1 MTDTTTAIP
10 QPLPQVVQPTAP
22 KGQRVELGAGW
33 VTPKGDISIALNAVN
48 LSGFTQ
54 YHLGSGENSPYATLF
69 TNTKKV
75 AGSKQ
80 PDYQL
85 VAFINKGVGS

>member
-48 LSGFTQ
+48 LS
-54 YHLGSGENSPYATLF
+54 
-69 TNTKKV
+69 V
-75 AGSKQ
+75 AGKATPTQRCLPIPRKSQ
-80 PDYQL
+80 VL
-85 VAFINKGVGS
+85 NSLITNW